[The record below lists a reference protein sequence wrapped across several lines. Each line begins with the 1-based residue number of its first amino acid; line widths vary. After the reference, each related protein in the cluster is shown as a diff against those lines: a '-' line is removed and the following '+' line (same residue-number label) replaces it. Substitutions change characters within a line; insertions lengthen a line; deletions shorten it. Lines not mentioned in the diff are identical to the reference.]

1 MTDLGEIYQRE
12 MITVQIPADVPRDE
26 IEHQLIRILKLTDRQ
41 ILRARELQRDQG
53 LSFVEA
59 AIAIRAVRRED
70 LLTALSKYYSY
81 PIIYSDADSARFSR
95 ELVVGHEPFSAAAEA
110 IRSIRSSLVSSAI
123 TGGTRSF
130 VIVGPRTGSG
140 SSFVAGNLALA
151 FAQMSA
157 TTLLVDANLRDPRI
171 AEMFGLD
178 RNREGLS
185 EALRRRTIDPAP
197 IAHDIIPG
205 LSVITS
211 GAAPPNPQELL
222 CSEEFLNLT
231 TKLSQDFGIVIYDT
245 PSAMDYADAHI
256 VVARVGSAIIVA
268 QRHKTTFNDIST
280 VTGKIRASQCN
291 VVGSVL
297 NGF

>member
-1 MTDLGEIYQRE
+1 VTDVAEIHQRHL
-12 MITVQIPADVPRDE
+12 IAAQIPADVPTHE
-26 IEHQLIRILKLTDRQ
+26 IEQQLIRILKLTNHQ
-41 ILRARELQRDQG
+41 IQRARELQRDEE

-59 AIAIRAVRRED
+59 AIAIKAVRRED

-81 PIIYSDADSARFSR
+81 PIIYSDTDSARFSR
-95 ELVVGHEPFSAAAEA
+95 ELVVGHEPFGSVAEA
-110 IRSIRSSLVSSAI
+110 IRSIRSSLVSSAVA
-123 TGGTRSF
+123 GGVRSF
-130 VIVGPRTGSG
+130 VIVGPRAGSG

-157 TTLLVDANLRDPRI
+157 ATLLVDANLRNPRI
-171 AEMFGLD
+171 AGMFGFD

-185 EALRRRTIDPAP
+185 EALRRRAIDPPP
-197 IAHDIIPG
+197 IAYDAIPG
-205 LSVITS
+205 LSIMTS
-211 GAAPPNPQELL
+211 GAIPPNPQELL
-222 CSEEFLNLT
+222 CSEEFLTLTINLS
-231 TKLSQDFGIVIYDT
+231 KDFGIVIYDT

-268 QRHKTTFNDIST
+268 RRHKTTFNDVAT

-291 VVGSVL
+291 VVGSIL